1 MLDSWL
7 SARSRTFSSSGIR
20 KVFDLG
26 AKLEDPINLSI
37 GQPDF
42 DMPEEAHQGAIEAIK
57 AGKSSYTPT
66 QGSKLLIDRI
76 QADVDAKYHDS
87 DRKAFITSGTSGG
100 LLLVALAFVNPGDEV
115 IIFDPYFVMY
125 EALMKMIG
133 AVPVCINTYP
143 DFKYDVQK
151 VADAITPKTKMII
164 YNSPA
169 NPTGH
174 VATREEVEGIAKLA
188 AEKNVILVSDEIYR
202 CFSNGEF
209 YSPAQFNSQV
219 IVLDGFSKSHGMPG

>member
-42 DMPEEAHQGAIEAIK
+42 DMPEEAHQGAIEAIQ

-143 DFKYDVQK
+143 NFK
-151 VADAITPKTKMII
+151 
-164 YNSPA
+164 
-169 NPTGH
+169 
-174 VATREEVEGIAKLA
+174 
-188 AEKNVILVSDEIYR
+188 
-202 CFSNGEF
+202 
-209 YSPAQFNSQV
+209 
-219 IVLDGFSKSHGMPG
+219 

>member
-42 DMPEEAHQGAIEAIK
+42 DMPEEAHQGAIEAIQ

-115 IIFDPYFVMY
+115 ITSITRPR
-125 EALMKMIG
+125 IR
-133 AVPVCINTYP
+133 PVTSPRARKSKELRNLR
-143 DFKYDVQK
+143 
-151 VADAITPKTKMII
+151 PKRT
-164 YNSPA
+164 
-169 NPTGH
+169 
-174 VATREEVEGIAKLA
+174 L
-188 AEKNVILVSDEIYR
+188 
-202 CFSNGEF
+202 FW
-209 YSPAQFNSQV
+209 
-219 IVLDGFSKSHGMPG
+219 